1 MGPLLSKPVDS
12 TVDSTTELVT
22 PEFEVF
28 LLNEEDVATALKNL
42 YILQLSEHSFLSIL
56 QPKRAKRAFQSDD
69 REKQCFHLFIGQSF
83 FEASH
88 SWTNDNL
95 ITRGKKSIPFEMFLA
110 YVGLE
115 IAMSLLQI
123 GSIKQYWET
132 VRFSGHGDFCNTM
145 SHNDFQTIHG
155 AIKFHPPNAYNE
167 DLASKDP
174 LWHSHHI
181 LEHFQRQCA
190 SVAVPC
196 ATLALDENS
205 CRTSAWTKAKSYM
218 PMKPIKY
225 GIRFY
230 VIVSTRELYCHSLWD
245 NGSRN
250 ELDLT
255 PGMPMKPIKY
265 GIQFY
270 VIVSTREL
278 YCHSLWDNGSGN
290 ELDST
295 PGGHYT
301 VVFHDLRLPFEK
313 TFRNDPNGKLLGIP
327 KDSASA
333 LWCLQMSHQSKK
345 MPNPSGYHSIFM
357 DNFYTHH
364 ILAE

>member
-1 MGPLLSKPVDS
+1 MAPLLSKPIDS
-12 TVDSTTELVT
+12 TVNSTTELVT

-28 LLNEEDVATALKNL
+28 LLNEEDVATASKNL
-42 YILQLSEHSFLSIL
+42 YVCQLSKHSFLSIL

-69 REKQCFHLFIGQSF
+69 REKQCFHLFIGRSF

-95 ITRGKKSIPFEMFLA
+95 IAKGKKLIPFEMFLA

-115 IAMSLLQI
+115 IAMSLVQI
-123 GSIKQYWET
+123 GSINQYWET
-132 VRFSGHGDFCNTM
+132 VCFSGHGDFYNTM
-145 SHNDFQTIHG
+145 SRNDFQTICG
-155 AIKFHPPNAYNE
+155 TIKVHPPNAYNK

-196 ATLALDENS
+196 GTLALDENS
-205 CRTSAWTKAKSYM
+205 CHTSARTKAKSYM

-225 GIRFY
+225 GI
-230 VIVSTRELYCHSLWD
+230 
-245 NGSRN
+245 
-250 ELDLT
+250 
-255 PGMPMKPIKY
+255 
-265 GIQFY
+265 QFY
-270 VIVSTREL
+270 AIVGTCEL

-290 ELDST
+290 ELDLT

-301 VVFHDLRLPFEK
+301 AVFRDLHLPFEK
-313 TFRNDPNGKLLGIP
+313 TFRNDPNGK
-327 KDSASA
+327 
-333 LWCLQMSHQSKK
+333 
-345 MPNPSGYHSIFM
+345 
-357 DNFYTHH
+357 
-364 ILAE
+364 